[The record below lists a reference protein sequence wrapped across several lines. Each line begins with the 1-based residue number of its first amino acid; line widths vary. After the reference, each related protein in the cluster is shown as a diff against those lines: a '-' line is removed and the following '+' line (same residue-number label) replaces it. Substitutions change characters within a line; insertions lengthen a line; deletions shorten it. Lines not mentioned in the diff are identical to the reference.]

1 MMQAIFLIGGF
12 LLGAIPFGYLV
23 AKAKGIDITQ
33 TGSGNIGA
41 TNVLRVLGKG
51 PGLAVFGLDVLKGF
65 VPAFLAKYYL
75 DSIEWSFF
83 AGLCAILGHSFS
95 PFLKFKGGKGI
106 ATGLG
111 ALLGSVPAVGM
122 SAFAVFFFFMTGFG
136 FVSLAS
142 IFAALSMPVW
152 GFVYQKPI
160 TVIVALALLA
170 VYIASR
176 HKANIDRIRNGTEPV
191 LGQKTG
197 EPKPSLTKVR
207 VYCIVFMLLLAG
219 GSYWIEFARQP

>member
-1 MMQAIFLIGGF
+1 MMQAFFLIGGF
-12 LLGAIPFGYLV
+12 LLGSIPVGYLV
-23 AKAKGIDITQ
+23 AKAKGIDITRE
-33 TGSGNIGA
+33 GSGNIGA

-65 VPAFLAKYYL
+65 VPAYLAQDYL
-75 DSIEWSFF
+75 NSVEWSFF

-122 SAFAVFFFFMTGFG
+122 SAFAVFFLFMTGFG

-142 IFAALSMPVW
+142 IFAAVSMPLW
-152 GFVYQKPI
+152 GWFYSKP
-160 TVIVALALLA
+160 TSVVVALALLA
-170 VYIASR
+170 IYIVSR
-176 HKANIDRIRNGTEPV
+176 HKANVERLRNATEPV
-191 LGQKTG
+191 LGQRPG
-197 EPKPSLTKVR
+197 EPKPSLTKIR
-207 VYCIVFMLLLAG
+207 AYSILFMLLLAG
-219 GSYWIEFARQP
+219 GSYWIEFARRS